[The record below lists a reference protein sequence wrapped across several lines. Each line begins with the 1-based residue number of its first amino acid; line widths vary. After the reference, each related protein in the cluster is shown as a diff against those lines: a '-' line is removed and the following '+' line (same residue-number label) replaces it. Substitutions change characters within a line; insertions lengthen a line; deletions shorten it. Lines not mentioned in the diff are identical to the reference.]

1 MDKIERLK
9 IFCLV
14 AEKHSFAQVAK
25 ALDLPRSTITYA
37 IQGLEKEYQVLLFN
51 RTTRKV
57 NLTNDGVQ
65 FLKEVQQLIFQ
76 AEGLNKFKLKN
87 RQYKGQVKIGLPL
100 RIATQYLL
108 PDLHE
113 FYAKYPNIK
122 VSIYSHD
129 HYSDLIEQ
137 RLDCVL
143 RVGNVMNE
151 NLIVRPITEVDL
163 YTVAAPEYLNTLENV
178 LETAPLNQHIMIG
191 YQMKNMDSDFG
202 SLVFKDSQIK
212 LPYQLSVEDTESY
225 LHAGLQGL
233 GIIQIP
239 AFDAI
244 PFIETKR
251 LTRIFEQEACLK
263 IPINFL
269 FLERKYRPVY
279 FQFFIDWLENLLKQ
293 KLANHTELLS
303 FKS

>member
-37 IQGLEKEYQVLLFN
+37 IQALEKEYEMLLFN

-57 NLTNDGVQ
+57 NLTNDGVHFFQ
-65 FLKEVQQLIFQ
+65 EVKQLILQ
-76 AEGLNKFKLKN
+76 SEQLNKFKLKN
-87 RQYKGQVKIGLPL
+87 REHTGQIKIGLPI
-100 RIATQYLL
+100 RIATQYLIPYL
-108 PDLHE
+108 DE

-143 RVGNVMNE
+143 RVGDIDDE
-151 NLIVRPITEVDL
+151 NLIVRPIANVDL
-163 YTVAAPEYLNTLENV
+163 YTLASSTYLNKFQQPLSLGHLQDHCLIEYQIKN
-178 LETAPLNQHIMIG
+178 LETDFERL
-191 YQMKNMDSDFG
+191 YFKN
-202 SLVFKDSQIK
+202 KQID
-212 LPYQLSVEDTESY
+212 LPYKLCVEDTESY
-225 LHAGLQGL
+225 LHAALEGL

-239 AFDAI
+239 AFDAK
-244 PFIETKR
+244 PWIEQQR
-251 LTRIFEQEACLK
+251 LIRLFEQEPCLK

-279 FQFFIDWLENLLKQ
+279 FQFFIDWFEMLLKQ
-293 KLANHTELLS
+293 KLVI
-303 FKS
+303 